1 MCSIHTVIYKDFH
14 LILISNYIYIGKYIL
29 YHYTLVVQNAE
40 TYCIWFKIFG
50 CGQVERCWLNGRNL
64 SWNSID
70 VARTI
75 IDLSPRDFLRMTE
88 AIFDEPEQ
96 SRKIVNICR
105 ERNFEVTIEDS
116 CIGCG
121 LCVNACTMNAIS
133 LESLQAH
140 ADSIQ
145 CCGCEL
151 CREDC
156 PTNSIKILE
165 IEYD

>member
-1 MCSIHTVIYKDFH
+1 M
-14 LILISNYIYIGKYIL
+14 
-29 YHYTLVVQNAE
+29 VVQMPKHIASGLKYLAAVKLKDAGKSHQE
-40 TYCIWFKIFG
+40 IADELGVDRSTISHY
-50 CGQVERCWLNGRNL
+50 LNGRNL

-75 IDLSPRDFLRMTE
+75 IDLSPRDFLRMAE
-88 AIFDEPEQ
+88 ALEK

-105 ERNFEVTIEDS
+105 ERDFEVSIKDS

-121 LCVNACTMNAIS
+121 LCVNACSMKAIK
-133 LESLQAH
+133 LESLTAH

-145 CCGCEL
+145 CCGCQL
-151 CREDC
+151 CEDEC

-165 IEYD
+165 I

>member
-1 MCSIHTVIYKDFH
+1 MVIQMPKHIASGLKYLAAVKLKDAGESH
-14 LILISNYIYIGKYIL
+14 QAIANELGVDRSTIS
-29 YHYTLVVQNAE
+29 HY
-40 TYCIWFKIFG
+40 
-50 CGQVERCWLNGRNL
+50 LNGSNL

-75 IDLSPRDFLRMTE
+75 TELSPRDFLIMAE

-96 SRKIVNICR
+96 SRKIVKICQ
-105 ERNFEVTIEDS
+105 ERNFEAKIEDS

-121 LCVNACTMNAIS
+121 LCVNACSMKAIQ
-133 LESLQAH
+133 LESLKAH

-145 CCGCEL
+145 CCGCQL
-151 CREDC
+151 CKDEC

-165 IEYD
+165 I